1 MLDSDSFAIVGM
13 AGSLRS
19 GSFNRALLLAM
30 AELAPDGI
38 SIDTFDLSPVPLYNA
53 DLDESLDGGP
63 YPDAVRDLRAA
74 VEQADAVLLTTPEYN
89 WGSSGVLKN
98 AIDWLSRPAGASPL
112 NQKPIALAGASKGMS
127 GTGRGQLQLRQNL
140 LATNSYVLQ
149 RPSIQV
155 GNAKD
160 HFDEHLRLIDEEL
173 RTKICD
179 QLIALREWS
188 RRHQPM
194 SAPLP

>member
-1 MLDSDSFAIVGM
+1 MLSAEAFAIVGM

-19 GSFNRALLLAM
+19 LSFNRALLRTM

-38 SIDTFDLSPVPLYNA
+38 SIDIFGLGSVPLYNA
-53 DLDESLDGGP
+53 DLDESVGGGP
-63 YPDAVRDLRAA
+63 YPEAVRDLRAA
-74 VEQADAVLLTTPEYN
+74 VEQADAVLLATPEYN
-89 WGSSGVLKN
+89 WGPSGVLKN

-112 NQKPIALAGASKGMS
+112 NQKPIALAGVSKGGS

-149 RPSIQV
+149 RPAIQI

-160 HFDEHLRLIDEEL
+160 HFDEHLRLVDEDL
-173 RTKICD
+173 RNRICD

-188 RRHQPM
+188 RRHQPI